1 MSDVNEYQYKA
12 TNRDEESWNTVLHLM
27 SMDADSIEYEPVLF
41 GFQDTFQIILICYL
55 EKLSQALKIYL
66 YSL

>member
-1 MSDVNEYQYKA
+1 MSDVNEYQYKE
-12 TNRDEESWNTVLHLM
+12 TNRDEESWNTVFHLM

-55 EKLSQALKIYL
+55 E
-66 YSL
+66 